1 MRQASQN
8 QQLEGQRAELML
20 AAQRLRGEAD
30 EAFSQNEEMK
40 IQARSFINAAEAGYQ
55 TLQEQ
60 AQNQFMEMAMN
71 HRQQIA
77 IHIPMETLLYYVYIY
92 IYVSHFQN
100 YRHLLCTRAFHP
112 RVRF

>member
-20 AAQRLRGEAD
+20 AAQGLRSEAD
-30 EAFSQNEEMK
+30 EAFSESEEMK
-40 IQARSFINAAEAGYQ
+40 IQVRSFINAAEAGYQ

-71 HRQQIA
+71 H
-77 IHIPMETLLYYVYIY
+77 PPST
-92 IYVSHFQN
+92 
-100 YRHLLCTRAFHP
+100 YRWT
-112 RVRF
+112 